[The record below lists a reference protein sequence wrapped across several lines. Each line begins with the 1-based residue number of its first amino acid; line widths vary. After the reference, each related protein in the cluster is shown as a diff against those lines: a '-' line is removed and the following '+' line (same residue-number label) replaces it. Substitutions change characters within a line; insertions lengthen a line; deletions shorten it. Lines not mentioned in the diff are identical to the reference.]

1 MVPELATRLTITF
14 MVAHSTS
21 GGGPDLS
28 AAGPVDREQWR
39 AQVKKVLQ
47 RSGLIGEQGPA
58 GPVEDVLASTTYDGI
73 VVHPLYTEGPLE
85 AGAPG
90 LVPFVRGSRPQGSV
104 AEGWD
109 VRQRHENPD
118 PAETNREILADLY
131 NGVSSLWLRLG
142 TGGLAVDDLA
152 DALTGVHLDMI
163 GMTLDAGADFGAAA
177 DAFLALAA
185 EQDLPGAALRGN
197 LGADPLG
204 VQARTGRPGDR
215 EAAVSLARRCAAEFT
230 ELKALV
236 VDGLPYHDAGGSDA
250 QELGCSLAVAT
261 TYLRWLTE
269 AGIDVDTAAGLLEF
283 RFATTADQFL
293 SIAKLRAA
301 RRLWEQVTRSSGAS
315 EPARA
320 QVQHAVT
327 SAAMLTRRDPW
338 VNMLRTTIA
347 TFAAGV
353 GGAQAVTALPFD
365 AAIGLPDDFARR
377 IARNT
382 QALLLEE
389 SHLAQV
395 IDPAGGSW
403 YVESL
408 TEELAQVAWR
418 WFQEIE
424 AAGGLPAAL
433 ESGLVADRLAATWEE
448 RRAAITHREDAITG
462 VSEFPNLDE
471 PPLEREPTPEQPSGG
486 LPVHHYA
493 EDFERLR
500 DAADAHLEATGQRP
514 AVFLATLGSLAAHNA
529 RASFARN
536 LFAAGGIECTDAG
549 ATESAEDVLKAYT
562 GAPVVCLCASDKVY
576 AERAA
581 DTAAALKQAGAKH
594 VLLAGKPSDPAP
606 EGVDGF
612 AFAGCDALAVLTG
625 VQKLLHIRPDTPI
638 RPDTG
643 VGR

>member
-1 MVPELATRLTITF
+1 
-14 MVAHSTS
+14 MVAHSMSS

-28 AAGPVDREQWR
+28 SATPVDREQWR

-47 RSGLIGEQGPA
+47 RSGLIGEQSPA

-73 VVHPLYTEGPLE
+73 VVHPLYSEGPPE
-85 AGAPG
+85 AGSPG
-90 LVPFVRGSRPQGSV
+90 LAPFVRGSRPQGSV

-118 PAETNREILADLY
+118 AAETNREVLADLY

-142 TGGLAVDDLA
+142 SGGLAVDDLA
-152 DALTGVHLDMI
+152 DALEGVHLDMI
-163 GMTLDAGADFGAAA
+163 GVALDAGEDFVAAA
-177 DAFLALAA
+177 EAFLAVAA
-185 EQDLPGAALRGN
+185 EQGVRGSALSGN

-215 EAAVSLARRCAAEFT
+215 DGAVRLARRCAAEFP

-250 QELGCSLAVAT
+250 QELGCSLAAGT

-269 AGIDVDTAAGLLEF
+269 AGLDVDTAAGLLEF
-283 RFATTADQFL
+283 RYATNADQFL
-293 SIAKLRAA
+293 GIAKLRAA
-301 RRLWEQVTRSSGAS
+301 RRLWEQVTRACSAS
-315 EPARA
+315 EAARA
-320 QVQHAVT
+320 QAQHAVT

-347 TFAAGV
+347 TFAAGM

-365 AAIGLPDDFARR
+365 AAIGLPDGFSRR

-408 TEELAQVAWR
+408 TDELAQAAWR

-433 ESGLVADRLAATWEE
+433 ESGLVAERLSATWEE
-448 RRAAITHREDAITG
+448 RRAAIAHRADAITG

-471 PPLEREPTPEQPSGG
+471 APLEREPAPQQPSGG
-486 LPVHHYA
+486 LPVHRYA

-500 DAADAHLEATGQRP
+500 DAADARLAETGNRP
-514 AVFLATLGSLAAHNA
+514 TVFLATLGSLAAHNA

-536 LFAAGGIECTDAG
+536 LLAAGGIESTDAG
-549 ATESAEDVLKAYT
+549 ATESTEDVLAAYA
-562 GAPVVCLCASDKVY
+562 GAPVVCLCSSDKVY

-581 DTAAALKQAGAKH
+581 ETAAALKQAGAKH
-594 VLLAGKPSDPAP
+594 VLLAGKPGDPPP

-612 AFAGCDALAVLTG
+612 VFAGCDALAVLTD
-625 VQKLLHIRPDTPI
+625 VHEKL
-638 RPDTG
+638 G